1 MEGIIMELLLGL
13 VQIIGVILLGLLIM
27 FVCLFLKY
35 FFENLQKLR
44 SGKQLAEKEATEK
57 LILNTMIVKVQEV
70 QGQLMMYDIVTG
82 LFVAQAETLDDL
94 WKAVD
99 LRFPSKN
106 VILADDPTVQE
117 LEEIKKAS

>member
-1 MEGIIMELLLGL
+1 MELLLGL
-13 VQIIGVILLGLLIM
+13 TQIIGIILLGLMIM

-57 LILNTMIVKVQEV
+57 LILNTMVVKVEKV
-70 QGQLMMYDIVTG
+70 EGQLMMYDIVTG
-82 LFVAQAETLDDL
+82 LFVAQAKTIDDL

-99 LRFPSKN
+99 LRFRSKN

>member
-13 VQIIGVILLGLLIM
+13 VQIISVILLGLLIM
-27 FVCLFLKY
+27 FVCVFLKY
-35 FFENLQKLR
+35 FFENLQKQR
-44 SGKQLAEKEATEK
+44 GGKQLAEKEATEK
-57 LILNTMIVKVQEV
+57 LILNTMVVKVQEV

-106 VILADDPTVQE
+106 VILADDPTVEE
-117 LEEIKKAS
+117 LEEINKAS